1 MAGGIARNVRSVE
14 VSFLSTTILLFLV
27 IDPIGNI
34 PIFLATLRSVPEER
48 RVTVALRE
56 CGLGFAALVLFML
69 FGQFFLQTLHLSETS
84 LGIAGGI
91 ILFLIA
97 LRMIFPTTETI
108 FGNAAGTEPLLFPLA
123 IPTIAGP
130 SALATVLLLSSKAP
144 GSFWMVFGAVAVAMA
159 VSTLILIS
167 AGNIARLVGRR
178 VLTASERL
186 MGLVL
191 TAVAVEMF
199 LQGIRAFVLTLR

>member
-1 MAGGIARNVRSVE
+1 M
-14 VSFLSTTILLFLV
+14 SFLSTTILLFLV

-34 PIFLATLRSVPEER
+34 PIFLSALRAVPEN
-48 RVTVALRE
+48 RVTRVVLRE
-56 CGLGFAALVLFML
+56 CGLGFLALVLFML

-97 LRMIFPTTETI
+97 LRMIFPTSEPM
-108 FGNAAGTEPLLFPLA
+108 FGGVTGSEPLLFPLA

-130 SALATVLLLSSKAP
+130 SALATVMLLSSHNP
-144 GSFWMVFGAVAVAMA
+144 NDFWTIFAAVAVAMA
-159 VSTLILIS
+159 ASTAILAAS
-167 AGNIARLVGRR
+167 GQIAKLVGRR
-178 VLTASERL
+178 VLTAVERL
-186 MGLVL
+186 MGLIL

-199 LQGIRAFVLTLR
+199 LQGVRTFVVSLH

>member
-1 MAGGIARNVRSVE
+1 MCDGIKVN
-14 VSFLSTTILLFLV
+14 FLSTTILLFLV

-34 PIFLATLRSVPEER
+34 PIFLATLRTVPENR
-48 RVTVALRE
+48 QMKVTLRE
-56 CGLGFAALVLFML
+56 CWLGFVALVLFML

-97 LRMIFPTTETI
+97 LRMIFPNSEPL
-108 FGNAAGTEPLLFPLA
+108 FGVSAGTEPLLFPLA

-130 SALATVLLLSSKAP
+130 SALATVLLLSSRYP
-144 GSFWMVFGAVAVAMA
+144 GHFWTLFASVAVAMG

-167 AGNIARLVGRR
+167 SGAIARLVGRR

-199 LQGIRAFVLTLR
+199 LQGVRAFVISLEHFK

>member
-1 MAGGIARNVRSVE
+1 MD
-14 VSFLSTTILLFLV
+14 FLSTTILLFLV

-34 PIFLATLRSVPEER
+34 PIFLATLRTVPEER
-48 RVTVALRE
+48 RVKVTLRE

-69 FGQFFLQTLHLSETS
+69 FGQVFLQTLHLSETS

-97 LRMIFPTTETI
+97 VRMVFPTSEPL
-108 FGNAAGTEPLLFPLA
+108 FGLTPGGEPLLFPLA
-123 IPTIAGP
+123 VPTIAGP
-130 SALATVLLLSSKAP
+130 SALATVLLLASRNP
-144 GSFWMVFGAVAVAMA
+144 GGFWTVFASVAVAMGL
-159 VSTLILIS
+159 STLILIS
-167 AGNIARLVGRR
+167 SGAIAKLVGRA

-186 MGLVL
+186 MGLIL

-199 LQGIRAFVLTLR
+199 LQGLRAFVLSLR